1 MRLDPPDRRDAA
13 VEGIVAGAL
22 ETDRARLRH
31 AVGDGHFAHMHAVDD
46 PAHDLNRAGRAG
58 HDAGSQRLEVEAV
71 EFGMIEHGDE
81 HGRHAVQP
89 GAGFGLNRFQRCCR
103 IERLG
108 RAHHAG
114 AVGDAGEVAQHHAEA
129 VIIGHRDAQPV
140 VRREPH
146 RLADEIAVVDDVV
159 VRQRRALRR
168 ARCAGGEL
176 DVDWVVELQR
186 SAEVGERLT
195 LIVAGG
201 TGDVVEIQHAG
212 RLLGPETNDG
222 LEPGQAVRPQLPR
235 FRPVDLGRARPERG
249 EIVVVAVSRREDQRP
264 AAGFLDRIV
273 EFVRAVGGIDVD
285 QDEAGERRAELRQ
298 HPFARVG
305 RPDAD
310 AVAFLETERHEADG
324 EILRPAQEIGIGP
337 AHPLMT
343 RHERRPARAFVGHA
357 AKQRADRLA
366 QERRRTRAVHIGLRQ
381 KGHGVSS
388 RYPWSSTAPTRSA
401 DLSTTVYKGVPKDL
415 QDQSCLRLNFG
426 YGDSGRR
433 PNGRNGA
440 GSAPLRAA
448 HVGVQSPLS
457 RH

>member
-1 MRLDPPDRRDAA
+1 MNM
-13 VEGIVAGAL
+13 
-22 ETDRARLRH
+22 
-31 AVGDGHFAHMHAVDD
+31 VGTPCSPV
-46 PAHDLNRAGRAG
+46 
-58 HDAGSQRLEVEAV
+58 QR
-71 EFGMIEHGDE
+71 
-81 HGRHAVQP
+81 
-89 GAGFGLNRFQRCCR
+89 FGLNRFQRRRR

-129 VIIGHRDAQPV
+129 VIIGHRDAEPV
-140 VRREPH
+140 VRRQPH

-168 ARCAGGEL
+168 ARGAGGEL
-176 DVDWVVELQR
+176 DVDRVVELQR
-186 SAEVGERLT
+186 RAEVGERLP

-222 LEPGQAVRPQLPR
+222 LELGQTVRPQLPR

-285 QDEAGERRAELRQ
+285 QDEASERRAELRQ

-310 AVAFLETERHEADG
+310 AVALLKAERHEADRQ
-324 EILRPAQEIGIGP
+324 ILRPAQEIGIGP

-343 RHERRPARAFVGHA
+343 RHERRPARAFTGHA

-366 QERRRTRAVHIGLRQ
+366 EERRRTRAMHIGLRQ
-381 KGHGVSS
+381 RGHGVSS
-388 RYPWSSTAPTRSA
+388 RDPWLSPRAGGGGRF
-401 DLSTTVYKGVPKDL
+401 STTVCKRVPKDL
-415 QDQSCLRLNFG
+415 Q
-426 YGDSGRR
+426 GR
-433 PNGRNGA
+433 
-440 GSAPLRAA
+440 S
-448 HVGVQSPLS
+448 
-457 RH
+457 